1 MSQFAGFAVEILI
14 VVIIIFFQ
22 VRYFIINGRKR
33 KMLSSI
39 FPKDSKEHFETDR
52 NEEGVAQIIVKEYEN
67 DVLDEEIVKPV
78 NSYLKENK
86 GATDYHIIKDLV
98 DRSCDKIQEEVD
110 SYNPIPLYLGLCGT
124 MLGIIV
130 GIIFLCLG
138 GGLDSLLAS
147 ASSAASE
154 SDTASI
160 TAAAR
165 DATKAA
171 SQGIQHLLGGV
182 AMAMVASFVGVIMTI
197 LGTKRTKSAVA
208 DNEEGRNR
216 FLSWIQCNL
225 LPQMSSDV
233 VSTLGVFYSN
243 LNNFNSIFSQN
254 SRELKCAFEQIQK
267 AYQGQTEY
275 ARELNKLDIDKA
287 QLAFASLGTATQR
300 INDLNVFLRDSST
313 YISKI
318 IELNDK
324 LETVDSRTKAVEE
337 MGLFFK
343 NEIEQ
348 INVRKTLLS
357 ESVGKIDLALK
368 DAINGLQ
375 VSSTEYVG
383 NIKEHL
389 SKIYIDFQ
397 DAVAE
402 QQRILTEKLAE
413 SSNLLSQ
420 FKRLEAIENEL
431 KKLDM
436 LDNIL
441 TALNSLGGRFEE
453 LQSTIK
459 TTGASLKGSGD
470 SIAKMNNPSPM
481 EHDMKVTVKMPMPAW
496 LLYVTCSLL
505 LIASIFSIVFP
516 ILVKFGVI

>member
-1 MSQFAGFAVEILI
+1 MLQFAGFAVEILI

-33 KMLSSI
+33 KMLSFI

-98 DRSCDKIQEEVD
+98 DRSCDKVQEEVD

-147 ASSAASE
+147 ASSTASE
-154 SDTASI
+154 SDTAI
-160 TAAAR
+160 VTAAAR
-165 DATKAA
+165 DATQAA

-324 LETVDSRTKAVEE
+324 LKTADSRTKAVEE

-459 TTGASLKGSGD
+459 TTGASLKRLWRQHCP
-470 SIAKMNNPSPM
+470 NEPSVPNG
-481 EHDMKVTVKMPMPAW
+481 T
-496 LLYVTCSLL
+496 
-505 LIASIFSIVFP
+505 
-516 ILVKFGVI
+516 